1 MDKIESS
8 VATAKPF
15 SARHE
20 LLLKHF
26 FNRKDTVQVATSWGY
41 GPATRFELGE
51 LIRAHLGEISEASA
65 DVGGQRCTGAF
76 RIGAHAQGIDGR
88 TKWACVDIDGPNH
101 PRGVKDPDAALSRV
115 QEAFRARGI
124 TGSMEKS
131 HSGQGWHLWIFF
143 EGGALT
149 KDVRRVLLAL
159 LPRDVELASDGT
171 ADPEKSIGIELFP
184 KQDTVPPG
192 GFGSAMSLP
201 FFQGVV
207 SFYHRATEGAELTP
221 HEPASFDTVS
231 VEALQ
236 RLVES
241 LPSAAPPKR
250 AVRDSAATRS
260 KSPWR
265 DWRAQTVA
273 ALNLEDVY
281 GAYLTGKAGKKGWL
295 GCRDPASP
303 SGDKRPSASV
313 ADSAEGVERGTF
325 HSFIECKNSN
335 VFDFLVERGEVEDF
349 NAACAHLAKLTGIPV
364 PTSKRD
370 PRPEVL
376 CGRRQHRD
384 VVHDAWEVIR
394 AENWKRLRFF
404 RHGGVLVRLAHDVFE
419 PVTHDWLFA
428 WLASYADWV
437 KETKSGEVASKP
449 DKDVVRSIII
459 APSQRIPLVNSIE
472 HAPYFD
478 RTGKLVEQPGYNAPD
493 ETYYAPPKGWH
504 MERVKPRPSADD
516 VAAAKSVVDE
526 LIADFPFV
534 GLSDRAHALSA
545 LLTPMMRR
553 LFDGPTPLH
562 LFEAPTPGTGKSLLC
577 ELISRVVQGK
587 PVEAGA
593 FSSNQEEHRKRIT
606 AALLQALRVILWD
619 NVDSDGRAGR
629 IESRALATV
638 LTSLVWNDRLLGTSK
653 SVTLPNNALWLM
665 TGNNP
670 QLSME
675 LARRA
680 IRIRLDTGTECP
692 WRGRSFRHAD
702 IAVWVDKNRSR
713 LVHALLTL
721 VGAWLA
727 KGRPPAKV
735 SLGRFEGW
743 ASVVGGALEVAGY
756 DGFLANLD
764 EFYEVGDTESSDL
777 REFVAS
783 WWAKFGSA
791 PKSAAELMSLRRD
804 LGLMADL
811 PTGASERSALT
822 TFGIKLRSMRDRV
835 FDGKRVALS
844 PDREKPYCLKLLE
857 AGACSS
863 SDSPEHHSTGPASTS
878 GYLDEVEDADEE
890 PREAPASTLHDDT
903 EFESEGDSEQDDPEA
918 KATVLNESKPDN
930 EQGRRARRVFDDDD
944 DDFAD
949 LEMQLTGL
957 TEDDE
962 VAS

>member
-1 MDKIESS
+1 MDKLYST
-8 VATAKPF
+8 VAEAEPF
-15 SARHE
+15 SARHV
-20 LLLKHF
+20 LLLKYF
-26 FNRKDTVQVATSWGY
+26 FNRKDAVQVATSWGY
-41 GPATRFELGE
+41 GPASRFKFDE
-51 LIRAHLGEISEASA
+51 LIRAHLGEIPEASA
-65 DVGGQRCTGAF
+65 EVAGNVCKRAF
-76 RIGAHAQGIDGR
+76 RVGAHAPDTNGH

-115 QEAFRARGI
+115 QRAFRARGI
-124 TGSMEKS
+124 PGYVEKS
-131 HSGQGWHLWIFF
+131 HSGQGWHLWVFF
-143 EGGALT
+143 EGGALA
-149 KDVRRVLLAL
+149 KDVRRLLLAL
-159 LPRDVELASDGT
+159 LPRDVELASGGV
-171 ADPEKSIGIELFP
+171 ADPDKSIGIELFP
-184 KQDTVPPG
+184 KQDTVPSG

-207 SFYHRATEGAELTP
+207 SFYCQATEGEELTP

-231 VEALQ
+231 IEALQ
-236 RLVES
+236 RLVEG
-241 LPSAAPPKR
+241 LPSHAPPKR
-250 AVRDSAATRS
+250 TARDSVATRS

-265 DWRAQTVA
+265 DWRAQTLA
-273 ALNLEDVY
+273 ALNLADVY
-281 GAYLTGKAGKKGWL
+281 GEYLTGKAGKKGWL
-295 GCRDPASP
+295 ECRDPASP

-325 HSFIECKNSN
+325 HSFIECKNTN

-349 NAACAHLAKLTGIPV
+349 NAACAYLAKLTGVPV
-364 PTSKRD
+364 PTAKRD
-370 PRPEVL
+370 LRPEIL

-394 AENWKRLRFF
+394 AENRKKLRFF

-493 ETYYAPPKGWH
+493 ETYYAPPSGWH
-504 MERVKPRPSADD
+504 MERVKHRPSADD
-516 VAAAKSVVDE
+516 VATAKSVVDE

-534 GLSDRAHALSA
+534 GPSDRAHALSA
-545 LLTPMMRR
+545 LLTPIMRR

-577 ELISRVVQGK
+577 DLISRVVQGK

-606 AALLQALRVILWD
+606 ASLLQALKVILWD
-619 NVDSDGRAGR
+619 NVDWDGRAGR
-629 IESRALATV
+629 IESRALATA
-638 LTSLVWNDRLLGTSK
+638 LTSQVWNDRLLGTSK

-675 LARRA
+675 LTRRA

-692 WRGRSFRHAD
+692 WRGRTFRHAD
-702 IAVWVDKNRSR
+702 IAGWVDKNRPR

-721 VGAWLA
+721 VASWIG
-727 KGRPPAKV
+727 KGRTLAKV
-735 SLGRFEGW
+735 SLGRFEAW
-743 ASVVGGALEVAGY
+743 AGVVGGALEVAGY

-764 EFYEVGDTESSDL
+764 EFYEVGDTESSDM
-777 REFVAS
+777 REFVVS
-783 WWAKFGSA
+783 WWVKFGSA
-791 PKSAAELMSLRRD
+791 PKSAAELMSLGRD
-804 LGLMADL
+804 VGLIADL
-811 PTGASERSALT
+811 PNGSSERSALT
-822 TFGIKLRSMRDRV
+822 TFGIKLRGMRDRV
-835 FDGKRVALS
+835 YDGKRIALS

-857 AGACSS
+857 VGARSLG
-863 SDSPEHHSTGPASTS
+863 DGPEPRTTGPTSTS
-878 GYLDEVEDADEE
+878 GYLPEEEDENEYSERPARPVVVLDDDA
-890 PREAPASTLHDDT
+890 
-903 EFESEGDSEQDDPEA
+903 EFEREGDPEPDDVDA
-918 KATVLNESKPDN
+918 KGANLNDSKPD
-930 EQGRRARRVFDDDD
+930 EFDDDD
-944 DDFAD
+944 LAD
-949 LEMQLTGL
+949 LDLQLAAL
-957 TEDDE
+957 IDVEE
-962 VAS
+962 VGS